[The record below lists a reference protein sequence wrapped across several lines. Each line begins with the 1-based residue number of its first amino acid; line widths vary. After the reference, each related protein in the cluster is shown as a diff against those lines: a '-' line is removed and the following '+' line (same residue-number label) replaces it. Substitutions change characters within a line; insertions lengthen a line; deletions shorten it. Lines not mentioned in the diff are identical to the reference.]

1 MLCDAWRL
9 YLAKENN
16 IKPNTTFTKK
26 FQGPNVVLAQK
37 CIFRWHGPHA
47 PLGINYHYR
56 ITSNVATGIP
66 LSVHYM
72 LRHLNYI
79 TIINS
84 RNSSAMVEISRR
96 NAILTG
102 WVSLRL
108 NSRLKGYILHQYLW
122 TVRYRNGYT
131 TTAML
136 EAFTQT
142 KLYSRLYSTENFIF

>member
-1 MLCDAWRL
+1 
-9 YLAKENN
+9 
-16 IKPNTTFTKK
+16 
-26 FQGPNVVLAQK
+26 
-37 CIFRWHGPHA
+37 
-47 PLGINYHYR
+47 
-56 ITSNVATGIP
+56 
-66 LSVHYM
+66 M

-102 WVSLRL
+102 WVSLTL